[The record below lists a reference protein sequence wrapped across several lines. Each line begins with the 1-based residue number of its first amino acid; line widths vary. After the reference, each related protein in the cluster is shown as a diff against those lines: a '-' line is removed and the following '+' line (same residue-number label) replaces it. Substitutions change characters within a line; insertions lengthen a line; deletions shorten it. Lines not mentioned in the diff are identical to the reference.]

1 MKKEDIILIAD
12 NDKEYAELVKTNL
25 SRAGLRN
32 KMLHLTDGREVFDFL
47 FDSDKTLEGE
57 RNKQEY
63 ILLLDIS
70 ISGTD
75 GVVLLEKIKQDA
87 KLKRIPVIILT
98 AIDKPHTIERCHD
111 LGCSTYIVKPTERKE
126 LEKTIQKIGHFLSVV
141 EITSIK

>member
-1 MKKEDIILIAD
+1 MKKEDVILIAD
-12 NDKEYAELVKTNL
+12 SDKKHVELIRENL

-32 KMLHLTDGREVFDFL
+32 KMLHLADGREILDFL
-47 FDSDKTLEGE
+47 FDMDKGLEGQ

-70 ISGTD
+70 ISGVD
-75 GVVLLEKIKQDA
+75 GVEVLEKIKQDA

-98 AIDKPHTIERCHD
+98 ATDDPHTIERCHI
-111 LGCSTYIVKPTERKE
+111 LGCSTYITKPMGNEDFEETVY
-126 LEKTIQKIGHFLSVV
+126 KIGRFLSVI